1 MIFCCPD
8 AGADAPWRPGGSEMK
23 YMTGE
28 QLIVFG
34 VLAATLV
41 LFVWNRWR
49 YDLVALAALLACA
62 LTGVVPAD
70 EVFAGLG
77 HPAVISVAAVLVL
90 SRGLLNGGVVDSV
103 ARRLMQVGERPWAQ
117 VAALTGIV
125 ALSSGFM
132 NNVGAL
138 ALFMPVAIWM
148 SRQSG
153 RSPSYLL
160 MPLAFGSLLGGTLTL
175 IGTPPNLIIAGYRAE
190 AGEAPFGMFAF
201 LPVGAAVTVAG
212 VLFIALLGW
221 RLVPRRQEQEGNGD
235 LFEISAYLTEVR
247 VPEGCKYAGRTLHAL
262 IGAVQDE
269 ADVQVIALI
278 RGDERQRMPST
289 YEVLREGDILL
300 VEADSDSLKALL
312 DVTGVELAADVEE
325 QENKARDEQEAAEQ
339 AVEQEKVEKNHKSR
353 HGELTL
359 AEAIVSP
366 GSMLVGTSAS
376 GLDLRERHGVNVLA
390 VARQGQRLRQRLGEI
405 RFAAG
410 DILLLQARE
419 DALQS
424 SLNSLGCLPLA
435 SRGLSIT
442 TPRNVMLASAI
453 FAITLA
459 SIAFGL
465 LPAATALVTG
475 ALVMILVG
483 LIPLGRIYESI
494 DMPVIVLVAAMLPV
508 GQALE
513 TTGGSQL
520 IADALLELGQSLPA
534 AATLALLMV
543 AVMLISNVVN
553 NAAAAVLAAPVA
565 ISLARGMD
573 ASVDPFLMAVAI
585 GASCA
590 FLTPIGHQS
599 NTLVM
604 APGGYR
610 FGDYWRLGLPLSILV
625 VLCAVPA
632 ILWIWPL

>member
-1 MIFCCPD
+1 
-8 AGADAPWRPGGSEMK
+8 
-23 YMTGE
+23 MTGE

-62 LTGVVPAD
+62 LTGVVPAE

-90 SRGLLNGGVVDSV
+90 SRGLLNAGVVDSV
-103 ARRLMQVGERPWAQ
+103 ARRLMQVGERPWAH

-325 QENKARDEQEAAEQ
+325 QENKAHDEQEAAEQ
-339 AVEQEKVEKNHKSR
+339 AVEQEKAEKNHKSR

-453 FAITLA
+453 FAFTLA

>member
-1 MIFCCPD
+1 
-8 AGADAPWRPGGSEMK
+8 MK

-62 LTGVVPAD
+62 LTGVVPAE

-90 SRGLLNGGVVDSV
+90 SRGLLNAGVVDSV
-103 ARRLMQVGERPWAQ
+103 ARRLMQVGEQPWAQ

-325 QENKARDEQEAAEQ
+325 QENKAHDEQEAAEQ
-339 AVEQEKVEKNHKSR
+339 AVEQEKAEKNHKSR

>member
-1 MIFCCPD
+1 
-8 AGADAPWRPGGSEMK
+8 
-23 YMTGE
+23 MTGE

-49 YDLVALAALLACA
+49 YDLVALGALLACA

-70 EVFAGLG
+70 EVFAGIG

-90 SRGLLNGGVVDSV
+90 SRGLLNAGVVDSV
-103 ARRLMQVGERPWAQ
+103 ARRLMQVGDRPWAQ

-247 VPEGCKYAGRTLHAL
+247 VPESCKYAGRTLHAL
-262 IGAVQDE
+262 INAVKDE
-269 ADVQVIALI
+269 ADVQVIALV

-312 DVTGVELAADVEE
+312 DVTGVELAANVDEHDDEAREE
-325 QENKARDEQEAAEQ
+325 RDTTEQI
-339 AVEQEKVEKNHKSR
+339 VEQEKARKSHKSR

-359 AEAIVSP
+359 AEAIISP
-366 GSMLVGTSAS
+366 GSILVGTTAS

-390 VARQGQRLRQRLGEI
+390 VARQGQRLRQRLGKI
-405 RFAAG
+405 RFATG
-410 DILLLQARE
+410 DILLLQTRE

-424 SLNSLGCLPLA
+424 TLNNLGCLPLA

-442 TPRNVMLASAI
+442 TPRNVLLASAV

-459 SIAFGL
+459 TIAFGL

-483 LIPLGRIYESI
+483 LIPVGRIYESI

-513 TTGGSQL
+513 TSGGSQL
-520 IADALLELGQSLPA
+520 IADALLSVGQSLPA

-625 VLCAVPA
+625 VLCAVPT

>member
-1 MIFCCPD
+1 
-8 AGADAPWRPGGSEMK
+8 
-23 YMTGE
+23 MTGE

-49 YDLVALAALLACA
+49 YDLVALGALLACA

-70 EVFAGLG
+70 EVFSGIG

-90 SRGLLNGGVVDSV
+90 SRGLLNAGVVDSV

-247 VPEGCKYAGRTLHAL
+247 VPESCKYAGRTLHAL
-262 IGAVQDE
+262 INAVEDE
-269 ADVQVIALI
+269 ADVQVIALV

-312 DVTGVELAADVEE
+312 DVTGVELAANVDEQEDEAREE
-325 QENKARDEQEAAEQ
+325 QEATEQ
-339 AVEQEKVEKNHKSR
+339 AVEEEKARKSHKSR

-366 GSMLVGTSAS
+366 RSMLVGTSAS

-390 VARQGQRLRQRLGEI
+390 VARQGQRLRQRLGKI
-405 RFAAG
+405 RFASG

-442 TPRNVMLASAI
+442 TPRNVLLASAI

-459 SIAFGL
+459 TIAFGL
-465 LPAATALVTG
+465 VPAATALVTG

-483 LIPLGRIYESI
+483 LIPLGGIYESI

-513 TTGGSQL
+513 SSGGSQL
-520 IADALLELGQSLPA
+520 IAEALLELGRSLPPA
-534 AATLALLMV
+534 GTLALLMV

>member
-1 MIFCCPD
+1 
-8 AGADAPWRPGGSEMK
+8 
-23 YMTGE
+23 MTGE

-90 SRGLLNGGVVDSV
+90 SRGLLNAGVVDSV

-247 VPEGCKYAGRTLHAL
+247 VPEGCKYAGRTVHAL
-262 IGAVQDE
+262 INAVKDE
-269 ADVQVIALI
+269 ADVQVIALV

-312 DVTGVELAADVEE
+312 DVTGVELAAEV
-325 QENKARDEQEAAEQ
+325 DEQEEKAHDERQATEE
-339 AVEQEKVEKNHKSR
+339 AVEQEKAEKKHKSR

-405 RFAAG
+405 RFSAG

-520 IADALLELGQSLPA
+520 IAEALLELGQSLPA

-573 ASVDPFLMAVAI
+573 VSVDPFLMAVAI

-625 VLCAVPA
+625 VLCTVPA

>member
-1 MIFCCPD
+1 
-8 AGADAPWRPGGSEMK
+8 
-23 YMTGE
+23 MTGD

-41 LFVWNRWR
+41 LFIWNRWR
-49 YDLVALAALLACA
+49 YDLVALGALLACA
-62 LTGVVPAD
+62 LSGVVPAG
-70 EVFAGLG
+70 EVFAGLA

-90 SRGLLNGGVVDSV
+90 SRGLLNAGVVDSV

-160 MPLAFGSLLGGTLTL
+160 MPLAFGSLLGGMLTL

-190 AGEAPFGMFAF
+190 AGEAPFGMFDF
-201 LPVGAAVTVAG
+201 LPVGAAVTLAG
-212 VLFIALLGW
+212 VVFIALLGW

-262 IGAVQDE
+262 INAVRDE

-278 RGDERQRMPST
+278 RGEERQRMPST
-289 YEVLREGDILL
+289 YEVLREADILL

-312 DVTGVELAADVEE
+312 DVTGVELAADSDG
-325 QENKARDEQEAAEQ
+325 QKDTPDDEPAAEQ
-339 AVEQEKVEKNHKSR
+339 GQGEKKAKDR

-359 AEAIVSP
+359 AEAIVTP
-366 GSMLVGTSAS
+366 GSMLVGTTAS

-390 VARQGQRLRQRLGEI
+390 VARQGQRLRQRLGQI

-410 DILLLQARE
+410 DILLVQARE
-419 DALQS
+419 NALQA
-424 SLNSLGCLPLA
+424 SLSGLGCLPLA

-442 TPRNVMLASAI
+442 TPRNVLLASAI
-453 FAITLA
+453 FALTLGV
-459 SIAFGL
+459 IALGV
-465 LPAATALVTG
+465 LPAAVALVTG

-508 GQALE
+508 GEALE

-520 IADALLELGQSLPA
+520 IADALLGLGQSLPA

-565 ISLARGMD
+565 ISLARGLE

-632 ILWIWPL
+632 ILWVWPL

>member
-1 MIFCCPD
+1 
-8 AGADAPWRPGGSEMK
+8 
-23 YMTGE
+23 MTGE

-62 LTGVVPAD
+62 LTGVVPPE

-90 SRGLLNGGVVDSV
+90 SRGLLNAGVVDSV

-325 QENKARDEQEAAEQ
+325 QENRARDEQEAAEQ
-339 AVEQEKVEKNHKSR
+339 AVEQEKAEKNHKSR

-410 DILLLQARE
+410 DILLLQTRE

-424 SLNSLGCLPLA
+424 TLNSLGCLPLA

-442 TPRNVMLASAI
+442 TPRNVLLASAV

-459 SIAFGL
+459 TIAFGL

-483 LIPLGRIYESI
+483 LIPVGRIYESI

>member
-1 MIFCCPD
+1 
-8 AGADAPWRPGGSEMK
+8 
-23 YMTGE
+23 MTGD

-41 LFVWNRWR
+41 LFIWNRWR
-49 YDLVALAALLACA
+49 YDLVALGALLACA
-62 LTGVVPAD
+62 LSGVVPAG
-70 EVFAGLG
+70 EVFAGLA

-90 SRGLLNGGVVDSV
+90 SRGLLNAGVVDSV

-160 MPLAFGSLLGGTLTL
+160 MPLAFGSLLGGMLTL

-190 AGEAPFGMFAF
+190 AGEAPFGMFDF
-201 LPVGAAVTVAG
+201 LPVGAAVTLAG
-212 VLFIALLGW
+212 VVFIALLGW

-262 IGAVQDE
+262 INAVRDE

-278 RGDERQRMPST
+278 RGEERQRMPST
-289 YEVLREGDILL
+289 YEVLREADILL

-312 DVTGVELAADVEE
+312 DVTGVELAADSDG
-325 QENKARDEQEAAEQ
+325 QQDKPDDEPAAEQ
-339 AVEQEKVEKNHKSR
+339 GQGEKKAKDR

-359 AEAIVSP
+359 AEAIVTP
-366 GSMLVGTSAS
+366 GSMLVGTTAS

-390 VARQGQRLRQRLGEI
+390 VARQGQRLRQRLGQI

-410 DILLLQARE
+410 DILLVQARE
-419 DALQS
+419 NALQA
-424 SLNSLGCLPLA
+424 SLSGLGCLPLA

-442 TPRNVMLASAI
+442 TPRNVLLASAI
-453 FAITLA
+453 FALTLGV
-459 SIAFGL
+459 IALGV
-465 LPAATALVTG
+465 LPAAVALVTG

-508 GQALE
+508 GEALE

-520 IADALLELGQSLPA
+520 IADALLGLGQSLPA

-565 ISLARGMD
+565 ISLARGLE

-632 ILWIWPL
+632 ILWVWPL

>member
-1 MIFCCPD
+1 
-8 AGADAPWRPGGSEMK
+8 MK

-62 LTGVVPAD
+62 LTGVVPPE

-90 SRGLLNGGVVDSV
+90 SRGLLNAGVVDSV

-325 QENKARDEQEAAEQ
+325 QENRARDEQEAAEQ
-339 AVEQEKVEKNHKSR
+339 AVEQEKAEKNHKSR

-410 DILLLQARE
+410 DILLLQTRE

-424 SLNSLGCLPLA
+424 TLNSLGCLPLA

-442 TPRNVMLASAI
+442 TPRNVLLASAI

-459 SIAFGL
+459 TIAFGL
-465 LPAATALVTG
+465 VPAATALVTG

-483 LIPLGRIYESI
+483 LIPMGRIYESI

-520 IADALLELGQSLPA
+520 IAEALLELGQSLPP

-573 ASVDPFLMAVAI
+573 VSVDPFLMAVAI

-625 VLCAVPA
+625 VLCAVPT

>member
-1 MIFCCPD
+1 
-8 AGADAPWRPGGSEMK
+8 
-23 YMTGE
+23 MTGE

-34 VLAATLV
+34 VLAATLM

-70 EVFAGLG
+70 EVFAGIG

-90 SRGLLNGGVVDSV
+90 SRGLLNAGVVDSV

-247 VPEGCKYAGRTLHAL
+247 VPEGCKYAGRTVHAL
-262 IGAVQDE
+262 INAVKDE
-269 ADVQVIALI
+269 ADVQVIALV

-312 DVTGVELAADVEE
+312 DVTGVELAAEV
-325 QENKARDEQEAAEQ
+325 DEQEEKAHDERQATEQ
-339 AVEQEKVEKNHKSR
+339 AIEQEKAEKKHKSR

-390 VARQGQRLRQRLGEI
+390 VARQGQRLRQRLGQI
-405 RFAAG
+405 RFSAG

-459 SIAFGL
+459 SIALGL

-520 IADALLELGQSLPA
+520 IAEALLELGQSLPA

-573 ASVDPFLMAVAI
+573 VSVDPFLMAVAI

>member
-1 MIFCCPD
+1 
-8 AGADAPWRPGGSEMK
+8 MK

-62 LTGVVPAD
+62 LTGVVPAE

-90 SRGLLNGGVVDSV
+90 SRGLLNAGVVDSV

-289 YEVLREGDILL
+289 YEVLRESDILL

-325 QENKARDEQEAAEQ
+325 QENKAHDEQEAAEQ
-339 AVEQEKVEKNHKSR
+339 AVEQEKAEKGHKSR

-410 DILLLQARE
+410 DILLMQARE

-483 LIPLGRIYESI
+483 LIPL
-494 DMPVIVLVAAMLPV
+494 VAAMLPV

-565 ISLARGMD
+565 ITLARGMD

>member
-1 MIFCCPD
+1 
-8 AGADAPWRPGGSEMK
+8 
-23 YMTGE
+23 MTGE

-49 YDLVALAALLACA
+49 YDLVALGALLACA

-70 EVFAGLG
+70 EVFSGIG

-90 SRGLLNGGVVDSV
+90 SRGLLNAGVVDSV

-247 VPEGCKYAGRTLHAL
+247 VPESCKYAGRTLHAL
-262 IGAVQDE
+262 INAVKDE
-269 ADVQVIALI
+269 ADVQVIALV

-312 DVTGVELAADVEE
+312 DVTGVELAANV
-325 QENKARDEQEAAEQ
+325 DEQEDKAQNEQKAAEQ
-339 AVEQEKVEKNHKSR
+339 ALEDERTEKNHKSR

-359 AEAIVSP
+359 AEAIISP
-366 GSMLVGTSAS
+366 GSILVGTTAS

-390 VARQGQRLRQRLGEI
+390 VARQGQRLRQRLGKI
-405 RFAAG
+405 RFATG

-424 SLNSLGCLPLA
+424 SLNSLGCLPLV

-442 TPRNVMLASAI
+442 TPRNVLLASAI

-459 SIAFGL
+459 IIAFGL
-465 LPAATALVTG
+465 VPAATALVTG

-483 LIPLGRIYESI
+483 LIPMGRIYDSI
-494 DMPVIVLVAAMLPV
+494 DMSVIVLVAAMLPV

-513 TTGGSQL
+513 TSGGSQL
-520 IADALLELGQSLPA
+520 IADALLSVGHSLPP

-573 ASVDPFLMAVAI
+573 VSADPFLMAVAI

>member
-1 MIFCCPD
+1 
-8 AGADAPWRPGGSEMK
+8 
-23 YMTGE
+23 MTGE

-62 LTGVVPAD
+62 LTGVVPAE

-77 HPAVISVAAVLVL
+77 HPAVISVAAVPVL
-90 SRGLLNGGVVDSV
+90 SRGLLNAGVVDSV
-103 ARRLMQVGERPWAQ
+103 ARRLMQVGERPWAH

-138 ALFMPVAIWM
+138 ALFMPVAIWI

-262 IGAVQDE
+262 IGAVEDE

-520 IADALLELGQSLPA
+520 IADALLELRQSLPA

>member
-1 MIFCCPD
+1 
-8 AGADAPWRPGGSEMK
+8 
-23 YMTGE
+23 MTGE

-49 YDLVALAALLACA
+49 YDLVALGALLACA

-70 EVFAGLG
+70 EVFAGIG

-90 SRGLLNGGVVDSV
+90 SRGLLNAGVVDSV
-103 ARRLMQVGERPWAQ
+103 ARRLMQVGDRPWAQ

-190 AGEAPFGMFAF
+190 AGESPFGMFAF

-262 IGAVQDE
+262 IGAVKEE
-269 ADVQVIALI
+269 ADVQVIALV

-312 DVTGVELAADVEE
+312 DVTGVELAANVDEHDDEAREE
-325 QENKARDEQEAAEQ
+325 RDATEQI
-339 AVEQEKVEKNHKSR
+339 VEQEKARKSHKSR

-359 AEAIVSP
+359 AEAIISP
-366 GSMLVGTSAS
+366 GSILVGTTAS

-390 VARQGQRLRQRLGEI
+390 VARQGQRLRQRLGKI
-405 RFAAG
+405 RFATG
-410 DILLLQARE
+410 DILLLQTRE

-424 SLNSLGCLPLA
+424 TLNNLGCLPLA

-442 TPRNVMLASAI
+442 TPRNVLLASAV

-459 SIAFGL
+459 TIAFGL

-483 LIPLGRIYESI
+483 LIPVGRIYESI

-513 TTGGSQL
+513 TSGGSQL
-520 IADALLELGQSLPA
+520 IADALLSVGQSLPA

-625 VLCAVPA
+625 VLCAVPT

>member
-1 MIFCCPD
+1 
-8 AGADAPWRPGGSEMK
+8 MK

-62 LTGVVPAD
+62 LTGVVPAE

-325 QENKARDEQEAAEQ
+325 QENKAHDEQEAAEQ
-339 AVEQEKVEKNHKSR
+339 AVEQEKAEKNHKSR

>member
-1 MIFCCPD
+1 
-8 AGADAPWRPGGSEMK
+8 
-23 YMTGE
+23 MTGE

-49 YDLVALAALLACA
+49 YDLVALGALLACA

-70 EVFAGLG
+70 EVFAGIG

-90 SRGLLNGGVVDSV
+90 SRGLLNAGVVDSV
-103 ARRLMQVGERPWAQ
+103 ARRLMQVGDRPWAQ

-190 AGEAPFGMFAF
+190 AGESPFGMFAF

-262 IGAVQDE
+262 IGAVKEE
-269 ADVQVIALI
+269 ADVQVIALV

-312 DVTGVELAADVEE
+312 DVTGVELAANIDEHDDEAREE
-325 QENKARDEQEAAEQ
+325 RDATEQ
-339 AVEQEKVEKNHKSR
+339 AVEQEKARKSHKSR

-359 AEAIVSP
+359 AEAIISP
-366 GSMLVGTSAS
+366 GSILVGTTAS

-390 VARQGQRLRQRLGEI
+390 VARQGQRLRQRLGKI

-410 DILLLQARE
+410 DILLLQTRE

-424 SLNSLGCLPLA
+424 TLNSLGCLPLA

-442 TPRNVMLASAI
+442 TPRNVLLASAV

-459 SIAFGL
+459 TIAFGL

-483 LIPLGRIYESI
+483 LIPVGRIYESI

-513 TTGGSQL
+513 TSGGSQL
-520 IADALLELGQSLPA
+520 IADALLSIGQSLPA

-625 VLCAVPA
+625 VLCAVPT

>member
-1 MIFCCPD
+1 
-8 AGADAPWRPGGSEMK
+8 
-23 YMTGE
+23 MTGD

-41 LFVWNRWR
+41 LFIWNRWR
-49 YDLVALAALLACA
+49 YDLVALGALLACA
-62 LTGVVPAD
+62 LSGVVPAG
-70 EVFAGLG
+70 EVFAGLA

-90 SRGLLNGGVVDSV
+90 SRGLLNAGVVDSV

-160 MPLAFGSLLGGTLTL
+160 MPLAFGSLLGGMLTL

-190 AGEAPFGMFAF
+190 AGEAPFGMFDF
-201 LPVGAAVTVAG
+201 LPVGAAVTLAG
-212 VLFIALLGW
+212 VVFIALLGW

-262 IGAVQDE
+262 INAVRDE

-278 RGDERQRMPST
+278 RGEERQRMPST
-289 YEVLREGDILL
+289 YEVLREADILL

-312 DVTGVELAADVEE
+312 DVTGVELAADSDG
-325 QENKARDEQEAAEQ
+325 QKDKPDDEPAAEQ
-339 AVEQEKVEKNHKSR
+339 GQGEKKAKDR

-359 AEAIVSP
+359 AEAIVTP
-366 GSMLVGTSAS
+366 GSMLVGTTAS

-390 VARQGQRLRQRLGEI
+390 VARQGQRLRQRLGQI

-410 DILLLQARE
+410 DILLVQARE
-419 DALQS
+419 NALQA
-424 SLNSLGCLPLA
+424 SLSGLGCLPLA

-442 TPRNVMLASAI
+442 TPRNVLLASAI
-453 FAITLA
+453 FALTL
-459 SIAFGL
+459 SVIALGL
-465 LPAATALVTG
+465 LPAAVALVTG

-508 GQALE
+508 GEALE

-520 IADALLELGQSLPA
+520 IADALLGLGQSLPA

-565 ISLARGMD
+565 ISLARGLE

-632 ILWIWPL
+632 ILWVWPL

>member
-1 MIFCCPD
+1 
-8 AGADAPWRPGGSEMK
+8 
-23 YMTGE
+23 MTGE

-62 LTGVVPAD
+62 LTGVVPAE

-90 SRGLLNGGVVDSV
+90 SRGLLNAGVVDSV
-103 ARRLMQVGERPWAQ
+103 ARRLMQVGERPWAH

-339 AVEQEKVEKNHKSR
+339 AVEQEKAEKNHKSR

-442 TPRNVMLASAI
+442 TPRNVILASAI

>member
-1 MIFCCPD
+1 
-8 AGADAPWRPGGSEMK
+8 
-23 YMTGE
+23 MTGE

-49 YDLVALAALLACA
+49 YDLVALGALLACA

-70 EVFAGLG
+70 EVFAGIG

-90 SRGLLNGGVVDSV
+90 SRGLLNAGVVDSV
-103 ARRLMQVGERPWAQ
+103 ARRLMQVGDRPWAQ

-262 IGAVQDE
+262 INAVKDE
-269 ADVQVIALI
+269 ADVQVIALV

-312 DVTGVELAADVEE
+312 DVTGVELAANVDEHDDEAREE
-325 QENKARDEQEAAEQ
+325 RDTTEHV
-339 AVEQEKVEKNHKSR
+339 VEQEKARKSHKSR

-359 AEAIVSP
+359 AEAIISP
-366 GSMLVGTSAS
+366 GSILVGTTAS

-390 VARQGQRLRQRLGEI
+390 VARQGQRLRQRLGKI
-405 RFAAG
+405 RFATG
-410 DILLLQARE
+410 DILLLQTRE

-424 SLNSLGCLPLA
+424 TLNNLGCLPLA

-442 TPRNVMLASAI
+442 TPRNVLLASAV

-459 SIAFGL
+459 TIAFGL

-483 LIPLGRIYESI
+483 LIPVGRIYESI

-513 TTGGSQL
+513 TSGGSQL
-520 IADALLELGQSLPA
+520 IADALLSVGQSLPS

-573 ASVDPFLMAVAI
+573 VSVDPFLMAVAI

-625 VLCAVPA
+625 VLCAVPT

>member
-1 MIFCCPD
+1 M
-8 AGADAPWRPGGSEMK
+8 S
-23 YMTGE
+23 GE

-49 YDLVALAALLACA
+49 YDLVALGALLVVA

-70 EVFAGLG
+70 AVFAGLG

-90 SRGLLNGGVVDSV
+90 SRGLLNAGVVDSV
-103 ARRLMQVGERPWAQ
+103 ARRLMRVGDRPWLQ
-117 VAALTGIV
+117 VATLTGIV

-153 RSPSYLL
+153 LPPSFLL

-175 IGTPPNLIIAGYRAE
+175 IGTPPNLIIAGYRAQT
-190 AGEAPFGMFAF
+190 GEAPFGMFAF
-201 LPVGAAVTVAG
+201 LPAGAAITIAG
-212 VLFIALLGW
+212 VLFIALIGW
-221 RLVPRRQEQEGNGD
+221 RLVPGRQQRESAGE

-262 IGAVQDE
+262 IGAVKDE
-269 ADVQVIALI
+269 ADVQVIALV
-278 RGDERQRMPST
+278 RGEQRQRLPST
-289 YEVLREGDILL
+289 YEVLRADDILL

-312 DVTGVELAADVEE
+312 DVTGVELAANVDEHEE
-325 QENKARDEQEAAEQ
+325 QKAPSADETARERPGEAAPDDK
-339 AVEQEKVEKNHKSR
+339 AEKTPRSR
-353 HGELTL
+353 HSELKL

-366 GSMLVGTSAS
+366 GSRLVGTTAT

-390 VARQGQRLRQRLGEI
+390 VARQGQRLRQRLGKI

-410 DILLLQARE
+410 DILLLQGGEETLQA
-419 DALQS
+419 AL
-424 SLNSLGCLPLA
+424 NELGCLPLA

-442 TPRNVMLASAI
+442 TPRKVLLASSI

-459 SIAFGL
+459 LIAFGL
-465 LPAATALVTG
+465 VPAATALVGG
-475 ALVMILVG
+475 ALVMILAG
-483 LIPLGRIYESI
+483 LIPLGGIYESI

-513 TTGGSQL
+513 SSGGSQL
-520 IADALLELGQSLPA
+520 IADALLQLGQSLPP
-534 AATLALLMV
+534 AATLALLMT
-543 AVMLISNVVN
+543 AVMLISNVIN

-565 ISLARGMD
+565 ISLAHGMD
-573 ASVDPFLMAVAI
+573 ASADPFLMVVAI

-610 FGDYWRLGLPLSILV
+610 FGDYWRMGLPLSILV
-625 VLCAVPA
+625 ELCAIPT
-632 ILWIWPL
+632 ILWVWPL

>member
-1 MIFCCPD
+1 
-8 AGADAPWRPGGSEMK
+8 
-23 YMTGE
+23 MTGE

-62 LTGVVPAD
+62 LTGVVPAE

-90 SRGLLNGGVVDSV
+90 SRGLLNAGVVDSV

-175 IGTPPNLIIAGYRAE
+175 IGTPPKLIIAGYRAE

-325 QENKARDEQEAAEQ
+325 QENKAHDEQEAAEQ
-339 AVEQEKVEKNHKSR
+339 AVEQEKAEKNHKSR

>member
-1 MIFCCPD
+1 
-8 AGADAPWRPGGSEMK
+8 
-23 YMTGE
+23 MTGD

-41 LFVWNRWR
+41 LFIWNRWR
-49 YDLVALAALLACA
+49 YDLVALGALLACA
-62 LTGVVPAD
+62 LSGVVPAG
-70 EVFAGLG
+70 EVFAGLA

-90 SRGLLNGGVVDSV
+90 SRGLLNAGVVDSV

-160 MPLAFGSLLGGTLTL
+160 MPLAFGSLLGGMLTL

-190 AGEAPFGMFAF
+190 AGEAPFGMFDF
-201 LPVGAAVTVAG
+201 LPVGAAVTLAG
-212 VLFIALLGW
+212 VVFIALLGW

-262 IGAVQDE
+262 INAVRDE

-278 RGDERQRMPST
+278 RGEERQRMPST
-289 YEVLREGDILL
+289 YEVLREADILL

-312 DVTGVELAADVEE
+312 DVTGVELAADSDG
-325 QENKARDEQEAAEQ
+325 QKDKPDDEPAAEQ
-339 AVEQEKVEKNHKSR
+339 GQGEKKAKDR

-359 AEAIVSP
+359 AEAIITP
-366 GSMLVGTSAS
+366 GSMLVGTTAS

-390 VARQGQRLRQRLGEI
+390 VARQGQRLRQRLGQI

-410 DILLLQARE
+410 DILLVQARE
-419 DALQS
+419 NALQA
-424 SLNSLGCLPLA
+424 SLSGLGCLPLA

-442 TPRNVMLASAI
+442 TPRNVLLASAI
-453 FAITLA
+453 FALTLGV
-459 SIAFGL
+459 IALGV
-465 LPAATALVTG
+465 LPAAVALVTG

-508 GQALE
+508 GEALE

-520 IADALLELGQSLPA
+520 IADALLGLGQSLPA

-565 ISLARGMD
+565 ISLARGLE
-573 ASVDPFLMAVAI
+573 ASVDPFLMEI
-585 GASCA
+585 GRA
-590 FLTPIGHQS
+590 H
-599 NTLVM
+599 V
-604 APGGYR
+604 
-610 FGDYWRLGLPLSILV
+610 
-625 VLCAVPA
+625 
-632 ILWIWPL
+632 

>member
-1 MIFCCPD
+1 
-8 AGADAPWRPGGSEMK
+8 
-23 YMTGE
+23 MTGD

-41 LFVWNRWR
+41 LFIWNRWR
-49 YDLVALAALLACA
+49 YDLVALGALLACA
-62 LTGVVPAD
+62 LSGVVPAG
-70 EVFAGLG
+70 EVFAGLA

-90 SRGLLNGGVVDSV
+90 SRGLLNAGVVDSV

-160 MPLAFGSLLGGTLTL
+160 MPLAFGSLLGGMLTL

-190 AGEAPFGMFAF
+190 AGEAPFGMFDF
-201 LPVGAAVTVAG
+201 LPVGAAVTLAG
-212 VLFIALLGW
+212 VVFIALLGW

-262 IGAVQDE
+262 INAVRDE

-278 RGDERQRMPST
+278 RGEERQRMPST
-289 YEVLREGDILL
+289 YEVLREADILL

-312 DVTGVELAADVEE
+312 DVTGVELAADSDG
-325 QENKARDEQEAAEQ
+325 QKDKPDDEPAAEQ
-339 AVEQEKVEKNHKSR
+339 GQGEKKAKDR

-359 AEAIVSP
+359 AEAIITP
-366 GSMLVGTSAS
+366 GSMLVGTTAS

-390 VARQGQRLRQRLGEI
+390 VARQGQRLRQRLGQI

-410 DILLLQARE
+410 DILLVQARE
-419 DALQS
+419 NALQA
-424 SLNSLGCLPLA
+424 SLSGLGCLPLA

-442 TPRNVMLASAI
+442 TPRNVLLASAI
-453 FAITLA
+453 FALTLGV
-459 SIAFGL
+459 IALGV
-465 LPAATALVTG
+465 LPAAVALVTG

-508 GQALE
+508 GEALE

-520 IADALLELGQSLPA
+520 IADALLGLGQSLPA

-565 ISLARGMD
+565 ISLARGLE

-632 ILWIWPL
+632 ILWVWPL

>member
-1 MIFCCPD
+1 
-8 AGADAPWRPGGSEMK
+8 MK

-62 LTGVVPAD
+62 LTGVVPAE

-90 SRGLLNGGVVDSV
+90 SRGLLNAGVVDSV

-289 YEVLREGDILL
+289 YEVLRESDILL

-325 QENKARDEQEAAEQ
+325 QENKAHDEQEAAEQ
-339 AVEQEKVEKNHKSR
+339 AVEQEKAEKGHKSR

>member
-1 MIFCCPD
+1 
-8 AGADAPWRPGGSEMK
+8 
-23 YMTGE
+23 MTGE

-62 LTGVVPAD
+62 LTGVVPAE

-90 SRGLLNGGVVDSV
+90 SRGLLNAGVVDSV

-312 DVTGVELAADVEE
+312 DVTGVELAADIEE
-325 QENKARDEQEAAEQ
+325 QENKAHDEQEAAEQ
-339 AVEQEKVEKNHKSR
+339 AVEQEKAEKNHKSR

>member
-1 MIFCCPD
+1 
-8 AGADAPWRPGGSEMK
+8 
-23 YMTGE
+23 MTGE

-62 LTGVVPAD
+62 LTGVVPAE

-90 SRGLLNGGVVDSV
+90 SRGLLNAGVVDSV

-289 YEVLREGDILL
+289 YEVLRESDILL

-325 QENKARDEQEAAEQ
+325 QENKAHDEQEAAEQ
-339 AVEQEKVEKNHKSR
+339 AVEQEKAEKGHKSR

-410 DILLLQARE
+410 DILLMQARE

>member
-1 MIFCCPD
+1 
-8 AGADAPWRPGGSEMK
+8 
-23 YMTGE
+23 MTGE

-62 LTGVVPAD
+62 LTGVVPPE

-90 SRGLLNGGVVDSV
+90 SRGLLNAGVVDSV

-325 QENKARDEQEAAEQ
+325 QENRARDEQEAAEQ
-339 AVEQEKVEKNHKSR
+339 AVEQEKAEKNHKSR

-410 DILLLQARE
+410 DILLLQTRE

-424 SLNSLGCLPLA
+424 TLNSLGCLPLA

-442 TPRNVMLASAI
+442 TPRNVLLASAV

-459 SIAFGL
+459 TIAFGL

-483 LIPLGRIYESI
+483 LIPVGRIYESI

-513 TTGGSQL
+513 TSGGSQL
-520 IADALLELGQSLPA
+520 IADALLSVGQSLPA

-573 ASVDPFLMAVAI
+573 ASVDPFLIAVAI

>member
-1 MIFCCPD
+1 
-8 AGADAPWRPGGSEMK
+8 MK

-62 LTGVVPAD
+62 LTGVVPPE

-90 SRGLLNGGVVDSV
+90 SRGLLNAGVVDSV

-325 QENKARDEQEAAEQ
+325 QENRARDEQEAAEQ
-339 AVEQEKVEKNHKSR
+339 AVEQEKAEKNHKSR

-410 DILLLQARE
+410 DILLLQTRE

-424 SLNSLGCLPLA
+424 TLNSLGCLPLA

-442 TPRNVMLASAI
+442 TPRNVLLASAV

-459 SIAFGL
+459 TIAFGL

-483 LIPLGRIYESI
+483 LIPVGRIYESI

-513 TTGGSQL
+513 TSGGSQL
-520 IADALLELGQSLPA
+520 IADALLSVGQSLPA

-625 VLCAVPA
+625 VLCAVPT

>member
-1 MIFCCPD
+1 
-8 AGADAPWRPGGSEMK
+8 
-23 YMTGE
+23 MTGE

-62 LTGVVPAD
+62 LTGVVPAE

-103 ARRLMQVGERPWAQ
+103 ARRLMQVGERPWAH

-339 AVEQEKVEKNHKSR
+339 AVEQEKAEKNHKSR

>member
-1 MIFCCPD
+1 
-8 AGADAPWRPGGSEMK
+8 
-23 YMTGE
+23 MTGD

-41 LFVWNRWR
+41 LFIWNRWR
-49 YDLVALAALLACA
+49 YDLVALGALLACA
-62 LTGVVPAD
+62 LSGVVPAG
-70 EVFAGLG
+70 EVFAGLA

-90 SRGLLNGGVVDSV
+90 SRGLLNAGVVDSV

-148 SRQSG
+148 SRQGG

-160 MPLAFGSLLGGTLTL
+160 MPLAFGSLLGGMLTL

-190 AGEAPFGMFAF
+190 AGEAPFGMFDF
-201 LPVGAAVTVAG
+201 LPVGAAVTLAG
-212 VLFIALLGW
+212 VVFIALLGW

-262 IGAVQDE
+262 INAVRDE

-278 RGDERQRMPST
+278 RGEERQRMPST
-289 YEVLREGDILL
+289 YEVLREADILL

-312 DVTGVELAADVEE
+312 DVTGVELAADSDG
-325 QENKARDEQEAAEQ
+325 QKDKPDDEPAAEQ
-339 AVEQEKVEKNHKSR
+339 GQGEKKAKDR

-359 AEAIVSP
+359 AEAIVTP
-366 GSMLVGTSAS
+366 GSMLVGTTAS

-390 VARQGQRLRQRLGEI
+390 VARQGQRLRQRLGQI

-410 DILLLQARE
+410 DILLVQARE
-419 DALQS
+419 NALQA
-424 SLNSLGCLPLA
+424 SLSGLGCLPLA

-442 TPRNVMLASAI
+442 TPRNVLLASAI
-453 FAITLA
+453 FALTL
-459 SIAFGL
+459 SVIALGL
-465 LPAATALVTG
+465 LPAAVALVTG

-508 GQALE
+508 GEALE

-520 IADALLELGQSLPA
+520 IADALLGLGQSLPA

-565 ISLARGMD
+565 ISLARGLE

-632 ILWIWPL
+632 ILWVWPL

>member
-1 MIFCCPD
+1 
-8 AGADAPWRPGGSEMK
+8 
-23 YMTGE
+23 MTGE

-62 LTGVVPAD
+62 LTGVVPAE

-90 SRGLLNGGVVDSV
+90 SRGLLNAGVVDSV

-325 QENKARDEQEAAEQ
+325 QENKAHDEQEAAEQ
-339 AVEQEKVEKNHKSR
+339 AVEQEKAEKNHKSR

-453 FAITLA
+453 FAFTLA

>member
-1 MIFCCPD
+1 
-8 AGADAPWRPGGSEMK
+8 
-23 YMTGE
+23 MTGE

-49 YDLVALAALLACA
+49 YDLVALGALLACA

-70 EVFAGLG
+70 EVFSGIG

-90 SRGLLNGGVVDSV
+90 SRGLLNAGVVDSV

-247 VPEGCKYAGRTLHAL
+247 VPESCKYAGRTLHAL
-262 IGAVQDE
+262 INAVEDE
-269 ADVQVIALI
+269 ADVQVIALV

-312 DVTGVELAADVEE
+312 DVTGVALAANV
-325 QENKARDEQEAAEQ
+325 DEQEEKAQKEQEATEQ
-339 AVEQEKVEKNHKSR
+339 ALEDEKTEKNHKSR

-366 GSMLVGTSAS
+366 GSILVGTTAS

-390 VARQGQRLRQRLGEI
+390 VARQGQRLRQRLGKI
-405 RFAAG
+405 RFASG

-442 TPRNVMLASAI
+442 TPRNVLLASAI

-459 SIAFGL
+459 CIAFGL
-465 LPAATALVTG
+465 VPAATALVTG

-483 LIPLGRIYESI
+483 LIPMGRIYDSI
-494 DMPVIVLVAAMLPV
+494 DMSVIVLVAAMLPV

-513 TTGGSQL
+513 SSGGSQL
-520 IADALLELGQSLPA
+520 IAETLLELGQSLPA

-573 ASVDPFLMAVAI
+573 VSADPFLMAVAI

>member
-1 MIFCCPD
+1 
-8 AGADAPWRPGGSEMK
+8 
-23 YMTGE
+23 MTGD

-41 LFVWNRWR
+41 LFIWNRWR
-49 YDLVALAALLACA
+49 YDLVALGALLACA
-62 LTGVVPAD
+62 LSGVVPAG
-70 EVFAGLG
+70 EVFAGLA

-90 SRGLLNGGVVDSV
+90 SRGLLNAGVVDSV

-160 MPLAFGSLLGGTLTL
+160 MPLAFGSLLGGMLTL

-190 AGEAPFGMFAF
+190 AGEAPFGMFDF
-201 LPVGAAVTVAG
+201 LPVGAAVTLAG
-212 VLFIALLGW
+212 VVFIALLGW

-262 IGAVQDE
+262 INAVRDE

-278 RGDERQRMPST
+278 RGEERQRMPST
-289 YEVLREGDILL
+289 YEVLREADILL

-312 DVTGVELAADVEE
+312 DVTGVELAADSDG
-325 QENKARDEQEAAEQ
+325 QKDKPDDEPAAEQ
-339 AVEQEKVEKNHKSR
+339 GQGEKKAKDR

-359 AEAIVSP
+359 AEAIVTP
-366 GSMLVGTSAS
+366 GSMLVGTTAS

-390 VARQGQRLRQRLGEI
+390 VARQGQRLLQRLGQI

-410 DILLLQARE
+410 DILLVQARE
-419 DALQS
+419 NALQA
-424 SLNSLGCLPLA
+424 SLSGLGCLPLA

-442 TPRNVMLASAI
+442 TPRNVLLASAI
-453 FAITLA
+453 FALTL
-459 SIAFGL
+459 SVIALGL
-465 LPAATALVTG
+465 LPAAVALVTG

-508 GQALE
+508 GEALE

-520 IADALLELGQSLPA
+520 IADALLGLGQSLPA

-565 ISLARGMD
+565 ISLARGLE

-632 ILWIWPL
+632 ILWVWPL